1 MIGRQRSL
9 AVLLAVPFTVTL
21 GVLAV
26 PAVADAQ
33 PRDEPVRIAVYG
45 TAGVFTATA
54 KDSFSAI
61 LDKESGTDIG
71 AGAQIALQTGMLRG
85 LFVQVDASRFE
96 ETGERVF
103 VHDREVFPLGIPL
116 TIGLTPIEVSAGYR
130 FNPARRVRGATVR
143 SRFAVFAGGGVG
155 SVGYKELDDADAF
168 NERFTAYHVMGGA
181 DVTVWKMIQVGAEVR
196 YRTVPDS
203 LGVGGVSDEFNESDL
218 GGTTIRV
225 RFGVAF

>member
-1 MIGRQRSL
+1 MIGRHRRL
-9 AVLLAVPFTVTL
+9 AVLPAVLLAATGSL
-21 GVLAV
+21 LAL
-26 PAVADAQ
+26 PAVAAAQ
-33 PRDEPVRIAVYG
+33 PREKPVRIAVYG
-45 TAGVFTATA
+45 TAGVFSATA

-130 FNPARRVRGATVR
+130 FNPARRVRGATNR

-155 SVGYKELDDADAF
+155 SVGYKELDDAEAF

-181 DVTVWKMIQVGAEVR
+181 DVTVWKLIQVGAEVR

-203 LGVGGVSDEFNESDL
+203 LGVGGVSDEFNETDL

-225 RFGVAF
+225 RFGIAF